1 MSTDK
6 KEKRILPS
14 RKYSKRSQLGEFWH
28 RYSQNKGAV
37 IALFVVLAI
46 GLLAALADVIYD
58 YDTQII
64 GYDLT
69 QKLIRPCAE
78 HPFGTDE
85 LGRDMLTRVLYGAK
99 YSFMIGLS
107 CAALCFVVGMPIG
120 ALAGYYGGTFD
131 LLVMRIFDIIG
142 SIPSLLIGIM
152 VVAALGHKTGILII
166 ALAIPGVG
174 SIASA
179 SRMAV
184 MTIRSSEYIESARA
198 IGMKSFP
205 LVMKHVVPNALNLIV
220 VRVTLQVGS
229 AIISASSL
237 SYLGLGVPLPTPEW
251 GALLSGGRKLIRTHS
266 YLTLFPGLAIMIT
279 VLALNLMGDGLR
291 DALDPKLKK

>member
-1 MSTDK
+1 MSEVK
-6 KEKRILPS
+6 KEKKVLPS
-14 RKYSKRSQLGEFWH
+14 RQYSKRSQLGEFWH

-37 IALFVVLAI
+37 IALFIVLAI

-107 CAALCFVVGMPIG
+107 CG

-166 ALAIPGVG
+166 AIAIPGVG